1 MNMLGLNNLSGMCGM
16 NGGFNPVSQLFSG
29 TNSVF
34 NHNNFFGSMV
44 NVFGGGSCSPFMN
57 CNGTYNYGAM
67 AGFGV
72 ANALLGVGGMFLN
85 QVLSKK
91 SENSQTSIK
100 EDISGMNKQIDA
112 KVDKLG
118 AKSIDEALKW
128 STKNEP
134 KWQEAITKAEGEKT
148 TAQGKLK
155 DAQAIIDK
163 YKDVKASDLT
173 ASQKSEYDKAVAD
186 KKQLETDL
194 ATDGKYDKAIKDAKA
209 KEEARQKEID
219 TIKKE
224 LKDLL
229 DAKENAENQIKKQ
242 QEEQILDKAD
252 GNRFQRSSLEDINK
266 LFDENGNIRDFIENK
281 KSKTTKADGDK
292 SQEISLEKVKVTR
305 ADVRYAIL
313 AYRKSTDD
321 DEKKEWADKFAK
333 LLDKLPHEDRS
344 NDILAAE
351 KIILG

>member
-29 TNSVF
+29 TNSIF

-85 QVLSKK
+85 QVLSQKK
-91 SENSQTSIK
+91 ENSQTSIK

-112 KVDKLG
+112 KVDELG
-118 AKSIDEALKW
+118 AKSIEEALNW

-148 TAQGKLK
+148 TAQGKLN
-155 DAQAIIDK
+155 DAQAKIDK
-163 YKDVKASDLT
+163 YKDVKASELT
-173 ASQKSEYDKAVAD
+173 ASEKLEYENAVAE
-186 KKQLETDL
+186 KKQLEADL
-194 ATDGKYDKAIKDAKA
+194 AAGKYDKPINDAKA
-209 KEEARQKEID
+209 AEKERQKDIN

-224 LKDLL
+224 LEDLL
-229 DAKENAENQIKKQ
+229 DAKKNAENQIKQQ

-266 LFDENGNIRDFIENK
+266 LFDDNGNIINFIVTK

-292 SQEISLEKVKVTR
+292 SSETSFEKVKVTR

-344 NDILAAE
+344 SDILAAK

>member
-44 NVFGGGSCSPFMN
+44 NVFGSGSCSPFMN

-91 SENSQTSIK
+91 ENSQTSIK

-112 KVDKLG
+112 KVDELG
-118 AKSIDEALKW
+118 AKSIEEALAW
-128 STKNEP
+128 STKKEP
-134 KWQEAITKAEGEKT
+134 KWQKAITEAEDEKT
-148 TAQGKLK
+148 TAQGNLNE
-155 DAQAIIDK
+155 AQAIIDK
-163 YKDVKASDLT
+163 YKDKDVTKLT
-173 ASQKSEYDKAVAD
+173 DPEKKEYDKAIAD
-186 KKQLETDL
+186 KSKLEAKL
-194 ATDGKYDKAIKDAKA
+194 AAGEYDKAIENAKA
-209 KEEARQKEID
+209 AEEKRQNEID
-219 TIKKE
+219 AIKEK
-224 LKDLL
+224 LQDLL
-229 DAKENAENQIKKQ
+229 DAKENAENQIKEQ

-266 LFDENGNIRDFIENK
+266 LFDENGNIRAFIENK

-292 SQEISLEKVKVTR
+292 SQETSLEKVKVTR

-333 LLDKLPHEDRS
+333 LLDKLPYEDRS

>member
-16 NGGFNPVSQLFSG
+16 NGGLNPVSQLFSG

-44 NVFGGGSCSPFMN
+44 NVFGSGSCSPFMN

-91 SENSQTSIK
+91 KENSQTSIK
-100 EDISGMNKQIDA
+100 EDISAMNKQIDA

-118 AKSIDEALKW
+118 AKSIDDALKW

-155 DAQAIIDK
+155 DLQAKIDE
-163 YKDVKASDLT
+163 YKNVESK
-173 ASQKSEYDKAVAD
+173 KSEYDKAVAD

-229 DAKENAENQIKKQ
+229 DAKENAENQIKEQ

-266 LFDENGNIRDFIENK
+266 LFDENGNIRDFIETK

-333 LLDKLPHEDRS
+333 LLDKLPYEDRS